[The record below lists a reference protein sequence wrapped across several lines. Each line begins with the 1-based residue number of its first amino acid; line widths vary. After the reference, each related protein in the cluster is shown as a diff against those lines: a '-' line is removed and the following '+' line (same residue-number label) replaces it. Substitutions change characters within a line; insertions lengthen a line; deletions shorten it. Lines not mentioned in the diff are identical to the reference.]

1 MSLQAG
7 IQPSGRETGATNS
20 VCVSAFEYLER
31 GGGDAAEQNRVFECS
46 ACERV
51 LILVRICVCTYQSE
65 FGSPKAIILVSPR
78 RAAVVKGKTPALLG
92 MVITG

>member
-1 MSLQAG
+1 MQQN
-7 IQPSGRETGATNS
+7 IT
-20 VCVSAFEYLER
+20 
-31 GGGDAAEQNRVFECS
+31 EQSVFECS

-51 LILVRICVCTYQSE
+51 LMLVRMCVCTYQSG